1 MLYDFTHLLCGKVWN
16 AVTVE
21 SFVCCTL
28 DNLVNYMAVEVLRHS
43 LLSRCIP

>member
-21 SFVCCTL
+21 SFVFLHTRQSGQL
-28 DNLVNYMAVEVLRHS
+28 HG
-43 LLSRCIP
+43 SRGSSA